1 MTGLVQRRDIEDTIR
16 SLLRE
21 ITGNSEFLSAS
32 ASDSFET
39 LGLDSIG
46 MIELVYAVERA
57 FPITI
62 EDEEVLP
69 ENFESIGCLAA
80 FIERKLTTAGTAG

>member
-1 MTGLVQRRDIEDTIR
+1 LTGLVQRRDIEDTIR